1 MSRPTGRGDDFSVA
15 FLDRDG
21 TLIRDVGYLSDPGG
35 VELLPGAAGAVRA
48 LNRREV
54 PVAVVTNQSGI
65 GRGLISVDEHRAVRA
80 EVRRRLG
87 AEGARVDLWLHCP
100 HAPSTGCGCRKPRT
114 GMHRRAARELGV
126 DAAEGLY
133 VGDRVS
139 DVRPAARAGGTGVL
153 LHRGESPPPEL
164 PARCRTAADLR
175 EAVGTA
181 PVGGAARAG
190 GEAEDADGAGR
201 RPSARDDANPR
212 GGRERR

>member
-1 MSRPTGRGDDFSVA
+1 MSGGVERRRDFSAA

-21 TLIRDVGYLSDPGG
+21 TLIRDEGYLSDPGG

-48 LNRREV
+48 LNRRDV

-65 GRGLISVDEHRAVRA
+65 GRGLISEEEHRAVRA

-100 HAPSTGCGCRKPRT
+100 HAPAAGCGCRKPRT

-126 DAAEGLY
+126 DPGRGLF

-139 DVRPAARAGGTGVL
+139 DVQPAARAGGTGVL
-153 LHRGESPPPEL
+153 LHRGESPPPEV
-164 PARCRTAADLR
+164 PAGCRIAADLR
-175 EAVGTA
+175 RAVEIRPRASGAEGREA
-181 PVGGAARAG
+181 
-190 GEAEDADGAGR
+190 GAGDAG
-201 RPSARDDANPR
+201 RPGPGEPVDAEPG
-212 GGRERR
+212 GGREGR